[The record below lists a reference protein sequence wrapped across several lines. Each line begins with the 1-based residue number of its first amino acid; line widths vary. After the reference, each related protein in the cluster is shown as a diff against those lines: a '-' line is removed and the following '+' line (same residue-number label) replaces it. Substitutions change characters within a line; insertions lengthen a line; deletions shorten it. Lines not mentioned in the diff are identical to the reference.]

1 MNNKIRVGIIG
12 CGNIFPM
19 HAASVMD
26 IDGCELVAVCD
37 VKPELAE
44 QRARECVCTFYT
56 DYREML
62 ASEHLDVVH
71 LCTPHYLHAP
81 MAIYAAQN
89 GVHVLTEKPM
99 AIRFEDAVEMVE
111 TAKACGVTLGVIF
124 QNRYNPASTLIKNA
138 LDSGMLGRIN
148 AARMSVTWD
157 RSDDYYNKSDWKGT
171 WEMEGGG
178 VIIDQAIHTLDLMRW
193 FIGGEIEYVD
203 ASLANR
209 AHTYIEVEDCAEGI
223 IKYQNGIIAS
233 FYATNYYSCD
243 APVEIEIHCQK
254 GTANLAGEKATITFT
269 DGRQLIAD
277 RNPNDTFHY
286 GDGKQYWGVSHVKQ
300 ITGFYQ
306 ALKNGSQPEITGEE
320 ALLTQKIVCAI
331 YDSGKIGKRILF

>member
-44 QRARECVCTFYT
+44 QRARECVCAFYT
-56 DYREML
+56 DYREMI
-62 ASEHLDVVH
+62 AVENLDVVH
-71 LCTPHYLHAP
+71 LCTPHYLHAA

-89 GVHVLTEKPM
+89 GVNILTEKPM
-99 AIRFEDAVEMVE
+99 AIRFEDAVEMTK
-111 TAKACGVTLGVIF
+111 TALECGVTLGVIF
-124 QNRYNPASTLIKNA
+124 QNRYNPGSTLIKNA

-148 AARMSVTWD
+148 AAKMSVTWD
-157 RSDDYYNKSDWKGT
+157 RSDEYYKKSDWKGT
-171 WEMEGGG
+171 WDKEGGG

-203 ASLANR
+203 ASIANR
-209 AHTYIEVEDCAEGI
+209 AHSYIEVEDSAEGI
-223 IKYQNGIIAS
+223 IKYQNGTIAS

-243 APVEIEIHCQK
+243 APVEIELHCQK
-254 GTANLAGEKATITFT
+254 GTANLVGEKAIITFT

-277 RNPNDTFHY
+277 RNPSFHY
-286 GDGKQYWGVSHVKQ
+286 GEGKQYWGVSHVKQ
-300 ITGFYQ
+300 ISGFYQ
-306 ALKNGSQPEITGEE
+306 ALKNGSQPDVSGEE